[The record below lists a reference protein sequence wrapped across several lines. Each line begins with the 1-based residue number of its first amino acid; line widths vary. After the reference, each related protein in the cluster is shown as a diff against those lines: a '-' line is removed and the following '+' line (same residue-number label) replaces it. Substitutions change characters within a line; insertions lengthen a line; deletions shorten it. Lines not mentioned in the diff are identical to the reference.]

1 MSAIDAGATSALTP
15 TEQAREP
22 SWVRNGSSAVKQDY
36 EVAGA
41 FEEMLVDQ
49 LASTLNEAGGLGE
62 ESEGSQ
68 EEGAPSTGSGSALS
82 SMLPQA
88 LSQGVLSGGGLGL
101 AAQLTEQMQGVQ
113 GAAAGQTGK
122 VDAQGGTSS

>member
-1 MSAIDAGATSALTP
+1 MSCAAAALSP
-15 TEQAREP
+15 LAQAREP
-22 SWVRNGSSAVKQDY
+22 SWVRKGSSAVKQDY

-49 LASTLNEAGGLGE
+49 LASTLSEGGGLGQ
-62 ESEGSQ
+62 ESEGPQ
-68 EEGAPSTGSGSALS
+68 EEGEPSMGGGSALS

-88 LSQGVLSGGGLGL
+88 LSQGVLAGGGLGL

-113 GAAAGQTGK
+113 GGVSEQTGK
-122 VDAQGGTSS
+122 VDAEGGTSS